1 MGQIK
6 MIGQGFCNTGHRK
19 IKTIGKNVERLVTPI
34 CRPEEKN
41 TLNLLLGVQNFQTVT
56 LFSTT
61 YVIRESFIF
70 YNKSASGNVNSM

>member
-1 MGQIK
+1 

-19 IKTIGKNVERLVTPI
+19 IKTIGKNLIVEKLVTPI

-41 TLNLLLGVQNFQTVT
+41 TLNLLLGVQNFQTMT

-70 YNKSASGNVNSM
+70 YNKSASGDVNSM